1 MTLVAQCHAG
11 SGSTFC
17 KAVAEYQANL
27 EIASGGRLDMP
38 AHAGGEI
45 VPSMVELDGINDGVL
60 DFATTCTMYWMDR
73 FGPAC
78 NLFTYQIAGLSPT
91 EQFFW
96 MQNEGL
102 DLLTEMCA
110 DYNVVFTGGF
120 QTVPELFISTKNA
133 ISTPADIKGLK
144 LRTAGDDGK
153 IFTDMGASVV
163 TMSTEETYESLMRGV
178 LDGYQ
183 LSSPGYDYSVA
194 MYEVVDYMYVGSV
207 RQPQEWQPQMWN
219 TDTWNKMPDDLKK
232 MITEMGKAAAMN
244 YYRFM
249 VNFDLEAMPMLR
261 DKGVNVDFIPK
272 AIADDFV
279 ERAGKL
285 YTERAAE
292 DPFFDKVYKSI
303 EAYKG
308 LVRTTWERM

>member
-1 MTLVAQCHAG
+1 LICQCHAG
-11 SGSTFC
+11 GGSTFC
-17 KAVAEYQANL
+17 KGVAEYQANL

-38 AHAGGEI
+38 PHYGGEI
-45 VPSMVELDGINDGVL
+45 VPSMVELDGIHEGVL

-78 NLFTYQIAGLSPT
+78 NLFTYQIAGLSAT

-96 MQNEGL
+96 MQNEGIA
-102 DLLTEMCA
+102 LLEEMCA

-120 QTVPELFISTKNA
+120 QTVPELFISSKTALK
-133 ISTPADIKGLK
+133 TPSDIKGLK

-153 IFTDMGASVV
+153 IFTEMGASVV
-163 TMSTEETYESLMRGV
+163 TLSTEETYESLMRGV

-219 TDTWNKMPDDLKK
+219 ADTWNELPDDMKV
-232 MITEMGKAAAMN
+232 MIIEMGKAAAMN

-249 VNFDLEAMPMLR
+249 VNFDLEAIPLLR
-261 DKGVNVDFIPK
+261 EKGVNVEFIAPS
-272 AIADDFV
+272 IADEFV

-285 YTERAAE
+285 YEGYGAA
-292 DPFFDKVYKSI
+292 DPFFKKVYTSI
-303 EAYKG
+303 ENFKE
-308 LVRTTWERM
+308 LVRVTWERM

>member
-1 MTLVAQCHAG
+1 
-11 SGSTFC
+11 
-17 KAVAEYQANL
+17 VAEYQKNL
-27 EIASGGRLDMP
+27 EIASGGRLVMP
-38 AHAGGEI
+38 PHAGGEI
-45 VPSMVELDGINDGVL
+45 VPSMVELDGINEGVL

-78 NLFTYQIAGLSPT
+78 NLFTYQISGLSPT

-96 MQNEGL
+96 MQNEGIA
-102 DLLTEMCA
+102 LLKEMTA
-110 DYNVVFTGGF
+110 DYNVVWGPGF
-120 QTVPELFISTKNA
+120 QTVPELFISSKKELK
-133 ISTPADIKGLK
+133 TPADIKGMK

-153 IFTDMGASVV
+153 IFTEMGASVV
-163 TMSTEETYESLMRGV
+163 TLSTEETYESLMRGV

-219 TDTWNKMPDDLKK
+219 ADTWNEFPDDIKK
-232 MITEMGKAAAMN
+232 MITEMGAAAAMN

-249 VNFDLEAMPMLR
+249 VNFDLEAIPLLR
-261 DKGVNVDFIPK
+261 ETGTNVEFIPK
-272 AIADDFV
+272 AIEEDFV
-279 ERAGKL
+279 ARAEDL
-285 YTERAAE
+285 YAGYAAA

-303 EAYKG
+303 WNFKD
-308 LVRTTWERM
+308 LVRTTWQRM